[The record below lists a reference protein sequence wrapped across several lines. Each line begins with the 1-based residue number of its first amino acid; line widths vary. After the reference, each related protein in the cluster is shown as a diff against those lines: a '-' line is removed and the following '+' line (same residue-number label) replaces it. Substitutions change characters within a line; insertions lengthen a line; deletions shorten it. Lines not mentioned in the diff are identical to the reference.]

1 MNAFY
6 LENIIKK
13 PICFKSTVP
22 TTIDLIVTNQKSLL
36 MKSSAYEIGSS
47 DFHKLTTTI
56 LEEIQE
62 IFFIGTL
69 KYLIK
74 RNLKIN

>member
-22 TTIDLIVTNQKSLL
+22 TTTDLIVTNQKSLL

-56 LEEIQE
+56 LEEIQK